1 MGLYISSVQDGK
13 REEKKMD
20 DLINRQDAINAIEL
34 IEWYHQ
40 NKNKDMVSGAN
51 SDEHQAWYKA
61 EDIYQ
66 ALEQVPSAEPKKG
79 EWIATHET
87 NLLSHPDSITY
98 VCSECGY
105 KIYTLFGMPSVTN
118 FCSKCGADM
127 QKKRGEIVSDLVKEK
142 NCEECM
148 WITTCANARPSCYE
162 PMKEC
167 WTPSWGLTLPR
178 IQPTK
183 VTTGTGI
190 EIE

>member
-1 MGLYISSVQDGK
+1 MS
-13 REEKKMD
+13 
-20 DLINRQDAINAIEL
+20 DLISRQDAIDAIEL
-34 IEWYHQ
+34 IDWYHQ

-105 KIYTLFGMPSVTN
+105 KIYTIFGIPSVTN
-118 FCSKCGADM
+118 FCPNCGADM
-127 QKKRGEIVSDLVKEK
+127 GTKKTDCDYERAVDQLEHDML
-142 NCEECM
+142 
-148 WITTCANARPSCYE
+148 YE
-162 PMKEC
+162 PTFNQDDGSM
-167 WTPSWGLTLPR
+167 
-178 IQPTK
+178 
-183 VTTGTGI
+183 
-190 EIE
+190 